1 MSSSKLL
8 PLSWLVNAS
17 SYNVKFCEN
26 TIITTVVTV
35 KKSVKKFELKRI
47 VDVGYL
53 AGKLRKNPKLLN
65 CTLEELMGEVGLD
78 IKKPVTTQGS
88 MRPNW
93 QFSSVLSEEEV
104 KLAMY
109 EVHTCYHIASK
120 LIDDATSSTVR
131 ASFL

>member
-1 MSSSKLL
+1 MSGSR
-8 PLSWLVNAS
+8 
-17 SYNVKFCEN
+17 
-26 TIITTVVTV
+26 
-35 KKSVKKFELKRI
+35 VKKFELERI

-53 AGKLRKNPKLLN
+53 AGKLRKKPKLLS

-88 MRPNW
+88 MRSNW

-104 KLAMY
+104 KFAMY